1 MTNRIGGGKE
11 LMLNPE
17 QTQEYDIPETLAR
30 PLSIKTRELTKAF
43 NGEVAVNQIDLEV
56 PEGAIFGFIG
66 PSGSGKTTTVRLLMG
81 LFEPDAGEIS
91 VLGKR
96 PAQFKRHDRERLGYL
111 PQLFVLYPD
120 LTVWENMN
128 FAASLY
134 GVPFLRTKRLND
146 MLELVELRGD
156 KHKLVRNISGGMQR
170 RLSLAATLIHDP
182 DLLFLDEPTA
192 GIDPILR
199 RKFWDYFKVLQSNG
213 DTLFVTTQYVGEA
226 AYCDFVGVMSEGR
239 LLSVNTPEGLRRE
252 AYGGDIVKMGSTERI
267 DYQLRQEVQ
276 NLPELKSKILNA
288 TDYEIQ
294 LLVDDD
300 ATAIP
305 YLVEYFRDRQKSI
318 NSVEGYYPSY
328 DDVFVKLI
336 EKHRNDQN
344 G

>member
-1 MTNRIGGGKE
+1 MV
-11 LMLNPE
+11 NPE
-17 QTQEYDIPETLAR
+17 QTQEYDIPEELTR
-30 PLSIKTRELTKAF
+30 PLSIKTRDLTKIF
-43 NGEVAVNQIDLEV
+43 NGEVVVNKVNLEV

-81 LFEPDAGEIS
+81 LYVPDEGEIS
-91 VLGKR
+91 VLGKQ
-96 PAQFKRHDRERLGYL
+96 PARFSRHDREQIGYL

-120 LTVWENMN
+120 LTIWENMN

-134 GVPFLRTKRLND
+134 GVPFLRAKRLNEL
-146 MLELVELRGD
+146 LELVELRGD

-199 RKFWDYFKVLQSNG
+199 RKFWEYFEVLQSKG
-213 DTLFVTTQYVGEA
+213 HTLFVTTQYVGEA
-226 AYCDFVGVMSEGR
+226 AFCDFVGVMSEGR

-252 AYGGDIVKMGSTERI
+252 AYGGDIVKLGSTERI
-267 DYQLRQEVQ
+267 DYQLRQEIQ
-276 NLPELKSKILNA
+276 SLPELKGTILQA

-294 LLVDDD
+294 LLVEDD
-300 ATAIP
+300 AKAIP
-305 YLVEYFRDRQKSI
+305 YIIQYFKERRKSI
-318 NSVEGYYPSY
+318 NSVEGYYPSF

-336 EKHRNDQN
+336 EKHRNN
-344 G
+344 ENE

>member
-1 MTNRIGGGKE
+1 MA
-11 LMLNPE
+11 NPE
-17 QTQEYDIPETLAR
+17 RTQEYEIPEEMAR
-30 PLSIKTRELTKAF
+30 PLSIRTRELTKAF
-43 NGEVAVNQIDLEV
+43 NGEVAVNKINLDV

-81 LFEPDAGEIS
+81 LYSPDAGEIS
-91 VLGKR
+91 VLGVR
-96 PAQFKRHDRERLGYL
+96 PTHFKRRERERIGYL

-134 GVPFLRTKRLND
+134 GVPFLRTKRLNTL
-146 MLELVELRGD
+146 LELVELRED
-156 KHKLVRNISGGMQR
+156 KHKLVRHISGGMQR

-199 RKFWDYFKVLQSNG
+199 RKFWDYFKALQKNG
-213 DTLFVTTQYVGEA
+213 DTLFVTTQYVSEA

-239 LLSVNTPEGLRRE
+239 LVSVDTPDGLRRQ
-252 AYGGDIVKMGSTERI
+252 AYGGDIVKLGSTERI
-267 DYQLRQEVQ
+267 DYKFRQEVE
-276 NLPELKSKILNA
+276 NLPGLKSRILSA
-288 TDYEIQ
+288 TDYEVQ
-294 LLVDDD
+294 LLVDDA
-300 ATAIP
+300 ATATP
-305 YLVEYFRDRQKSI
+305 YLVEYFRDHRKSI
-318 NSVEGYYPSY
+318 NSVEGYFPSY

-336 EKHRNDQN
+336 EKHRVEEN

>member
-1 MTNRIGGGKE
+1 MV
-11 LMLNPE
+11 NPE
-17 QTQEYDIPETLAR
+17 QTQEYDIPEEMAR
-30 PLSIKTRELTKAF
+30 PLIIKTRDLTKSF
-43 NGEVAVNQIDLEV
+43 NGEFAVKKINLEV
-56 PEGAIFGFIG
+56 PEGAILGFIG

-81 LFEPDAGEIS
+81 LYVPDSGEIS
-91 VLGKR
+91 VLGVPPVK
-96 PAQFKRHDRERLGYL
+96 FKRRERERIGYL

-134 GVPFLRTKRLND
+134 GVPFLRTKRLNELLD
-146 MLELVELRGD
+146 LVELRGD

-199 RKFWDYFKVLQSNG
+199 RKFWDYYKELQSKG
-213 DTLFVTTQYVGEA
+213 HTLFVTTQYVGEA
-226 AYCDFVGVMSEGR
+226 AYCDFVGVMSEGE

-252 AYGGDIVKMGSTERI
+252 AYGGDIVKLGSTDRI
-267 DYQLRQEVQ
+267 DYQFRQEVQ
-276 NLPELKSKILNA
+276 NLPDLKSRILSA
-288 TDYEIQ
+288 TDYEMQ

-305 YLVEYFRDRQKSI
+305 YLVEYFKNRRKSI

-336 EKHRNDQN
+336 EKHRAQVN

>member
-1 MTNRIGGGKE
+1 MA
-11 LMLNPE
+11 NPE
-17 QTQEYDIPETLAR
+17 QTQEYDIPEELAR
-30 PLSIKTRELTKAF
+30 PLSIKTRDLTKAF
-43 NGEVAVNQIDLEV
+43 NGEVAVNKIDLEV
-56 PEGAIFGFIG
+56 PEGSIFGFIG

-81 LFEPDAGEIS
+81 LYVPDEGEIS
-91 VLGKR
+91 VLGR
-96 PAQFKRHDRERLGYL
+96 PPARFTRHDRERIGYL

-134 GVPFLRTKRLND
+134 GVPFLRTKRLNEL
-146 MLELVELRGD
+146 LELVELRGD

-199 RKFWDYFKVLQSNG
+199 RKFWDYFKVLQSKG
-213 DTLFVTTQYVGEA
+213 HTLFITTQYVGEA
-226 AYCDFVGVMSEGR
+226 AFCDFVGVMSEGK

-252 AYGGDIVKMGSTERI
+252 AYGGDIIKLGSTERI

-276 NLPELKSKILNA
+276 DLPELKSRILTA
-288 TDYEIQ
+288 TDYEMQ

-305 YLVEYFRDRQKSI
+305 YLVEYFKNRRKSI

-336 EKHRNDQN
+336 EKHRREEN

>member
-1 MTNRIGGGKE
+1 
-11 LMLNPE
+11 MLDPE
-17 QTQEYDIPETLAR
+17 QIQEYDIPEVPAR

-43 NGEVAVNQIDLEV
+43 NGEVVVNKIDLEV
-56 PEGAIFGFIG
+56 PEGSIFGFIG

-81 LFEPDAGEIS
+81 LYEPDAGEIS

-96 PAQFKRHDRERLGYL
+96 PAQFSRHEREEIGYL

-120 LTVWENMN
+120 LTIWENMN

-134 GVPFLRTKRLND
+134 GVPFLRTKRLNEL
-146 MLELVELRGD
+146 LELVELRDD

-182 DLLFLDEPTA
+182 ELLFLDEPTA

-199 RKFWDYFKVLQSNG
+199 RKFWEYFKVLQSKSH
-213 DTLFVTTQYVGEA
+213 TLFVTTQYVGEA
-226 AYCDFVGVMSEGR
+226 GYCDFVGVMSEGR
-239 LLSVNTPEGLRRE
+239 LLSVNTPEGLRHE
-252 AYGGDIVKMGSTERI
+252 AYGGDIVKLGSTDRI
-267 DYQLRQEVQ
+267 DYQFRQEVQ
-276 NLPELKSKILNA
+276 NLPGLKSKILSA
-288 TDYEIQ
+288 TDFEVQ

-305 YLVEYFRDRQKSI
+305 YLIEYFRDRSKSI

-336 EKHRNDQN
+336 EKHRTTENA
-344 G
+344 

>member
-1 MTNRIGGGKE
+1 MLEREQVDVQE
-11 LMLNPE
+11 LPDVSE
-17 QTQEYDIPETLAR
+17 R
-30 PLSIKTRELTKAF
+30 PLAIRTRELTKAF
-43 NGEVAVNQIDLEV
+43 GGEIVVNAINMDV

-81 LFEPDAGEIS
+81 LFEPDSGEVS
-91 VLGKR
+91 VLGAR
-96 PAQFKRHDRERLGYL
+96 PDNFSRRDRERIGYL

-134 GVPFLRTKRLND
+134 GVSFWRGQLLNRLLD
-146 MLELVELRGD
+146 LVELRED

-170 RLSLAATLIHDP
+170 RLSLAATLVHDP

-199 RKFWDYFKVLQSNG
+199 KKFWDYFKTLQEHG
-213 DTLFVTTQYVGEA
+213 HTLFVTTQYVGEA

-239 LLSVNTPEGLRRE
+239 LLTVNTPVGLRRE
-252 AYGGDIVKMGSTERI
+252 AYGGDIVKMGSTERM
-267 DYQLRQEVQ
+267 DYNLRQQVQ
-276 NLPELKSKILNA
+276 NLPELKSRILNA

-294 LLVDDD
+294 LLVDDA
-300 ATAIP
+300 ATATP
-305 YLVEYFRDRQKSI
+305 YLVEYFRNRNTDI
-318 NSVEGYYPSY
+318 NSIESYFPSY
-328 DDVFVKLI
+328 DEVFVKLI
-336 EKHRNDQN
+336 EQHRNNSN

>member
-1 MTNRIGGGKE
+1 M
-11 LMLNPE
+11 MNPE
-17 QTQEYDIPETLAR
+17 QMQEYDITEGLAR
-30 PLSIKTRELTKAF
+30 PLIIKTRDLTKTFA
-43 NGEVAVNQIDLEV
+43 GEIAVNKVNLEV
-56 PEGAIFGFIG
+56 PEGAVFGFIG

-81 LFEPDAGEIS
+81 LYEPDAGEIS
-91 VLGKR
+91 VLGVP
-96 PAQFKRHDRERLGYL
+96 PAQFKRRKREQIGYL

-134 GVPFLRTKRLND
+134 GVPFLRTKRLNEL
-146 MLELVELRGD
+146 LELVELRGD

-182 DLLFLDEPTA
+182 ELLFLDEPTA

-199 RKFWDYFKVLQSNG
+199 RKFWDYFKILQEKG
-213 DTLFVTTQYVGEA
+213 HTLFVTTQYVGEA
-226 AYCDFVGVMSEGR
+226 GYCDFVGVMSEGE

-252 AYGGDIVKMGSTERI
+252 AYGGDIVKLGSTERV
-267 DYQLRQEVQ
+267 DYQFRQEVQ
-276 NLPELKSKILNA
+276 NLPGLKSRILSA
-288 TDYEIQ
+288 TDYEVQ

-305 YLVEYFRDRQKSI
+305 YLVEYFRNHKNTI
-318 NSVEGYYPSY
+318 NSVEGFYPSY

-336 EKHRNDQN
+336 EKHRTNQN

>member
-1 MTNRIGGGKE
+1 MV
-11 LMLNPE
+11 NPE
-17 QTQEYDIPETLAR
+17 QTQEFDIPEELAR
-30 PLSIKTRELTKAF
+30 PLSIKTRDLTKIF
-43 NGEVAVNQIDLEV
+43 NEEVAVNKVNLEV
-56 PEGAIFGFIG
+56 PEGAVFGFIG

-81 LFEPDAGEIS
+81 LFVPDAGEIS
-91 VLGKR
+91 VLGKP
-96 PAQFKRHDRERLGYL
+96 PARFTRHDRERIGYL
-111 PQLFVLYPD
+111 PQLFVLYPE
-120 LTVWENMN
+120 LTIWENMN

-134 GVPFLRTKRLND
+134 GVPFLRTRRLNEL
-146 MLELVELRGD
+146 LELVELRGD

-239 LLSVNTPEGLRRE
+239 LLTVNTPEGLRRE
-252 AYGGDIVKMGSTERI
+252 AYGGDIVKLGSTDRI

-276 NLPELKSKILNA
+276 NLPDLKSRILTA
-288 TDYEIQ
+288 TDYELQ

-305 YLVEYFRDRQKSI
+305 YLVEYFKNHSKSI

-336 EKHRNDQN
+336 EKHRNDEN

>member
-1 MTNRIGGGKE
+1 MV
-11 LMLNPE
+11 NPE
-17 QTQEYDIPETLAR
+17 QTQEYDVPEVMAR
-30 PLSIKTRELTKAF
+30 PLIIKTRDLTKSF
-43 NGEVAVNQIDLEV
+43 NGEIAVNKVNLEV
-56 PEGAIFGFIG
+56 PEGAILGFIG

-81 LFEPDAGEIS
+81 LYVPDSGEIS
-91 VLGKR
+91 VLGVPPVK
-96 PAQFKRHDRERLGYL
+96 FKRRERERIGYL

-134 GVPFLRTKRLND
+134 GVPFLRTKRLNEL
-146 MLELVELRGD
+146 LELVELRGD

-192 GIDPILR
+192 GIDPLLR
-199 RKFWDYFKVLQSNG
+199 RKFWDYYKVLQSKG
-213 DTLFVTTQYVGEA
+213 HTLFVTTQYVGEA
-226 AYCDFVGVMSEGR
+226 AYCDFVGVMSEGE
-239 LLSVNTPEGLRRE
+239 LLTVNTPEGLRRE
-252 AYGGDIVKMGSTERI
+252 AYGGDIVKLGSTDRI
-267 DYQLRQEVQ
+267 DYQFRQEVQ
-276 NLPELKSKILNA
+276 NLPDLKSKILNA
-288 TDYEIQ
+288 TDYEMQ

-305 YLVEYFRDRQKSI
+305 YLVEYFKDRRKSI

-336 EKHRNDQN
+336 EKHRAQIN